1 MAAAVGERRIEDEET
16 RLCTRAVPEGYLLT
30 TTSESVWWHRTL
42 EHRCSTAPHRHSEHV
57 VVWPESR
64 SATITVEGK
73 LWPLSLGEGAWLP
86 AGTPH
91 AVNGG
96 NAALV
101 CCTHIDPFAWEEDGG
116 EPRTVTVN
124 TALREM
130 LLHLA
135 HTGMPRDRR
144 LRAQR
149 VCLEMIADEAQPPV
163 RVPVPQDPRISALA
177 ESIMSDPTDDSS
189 LEDWAWRTSMSAR
202 TIARAFRAE
211 TGMTFTQWR
220 TRVRMVAA
228 VELLAVGKPVGFV
241 ARRVGYATISSFSA
255 AFSRTM
261 GRPPR
266 HYQPTRA

>member
-1 MAAAVGERRIEDEET
+1 MTATVTERRIDD
-16 RLCTRAVPEGYLLT
+16 RDPVLRARAVPDGYLLT
-30 TTSESVWWHRTL
+30 TTSESVWWHPTL
-42 EHRCSTAPHRHSEHV
+42 EHRCATTQHRHSEHV

-64 SATITVEGK
+64 AATITVEDE
-73 LWPLSLGEGAWLP
+73 LWSLSLGEGAWLP

-91 AVNGG
+91 AVTDGS
-96 NAALV
+96 AALV
-101 CCTHIDPFAWEEDGG
+101 SCTHIHPLASEVEAGR
-116 EPRTVTVN
+116 PRVVTVN

-144 LRAQR
+144 LRAQQ
-149 VCLEMIADEAQPPV
+149 VCLEMITDEAGPPV
-163 RVPVPQDPRISALA
+163 TVPSPADPRIRDLA
-177 ESIMSDPTDDSS
+177 ASIMADPSDDRS
-189 LEDWAWRTSMSAR
+189 LEDWSWHTSMSAR

-228 VELLAVGKPVGFV
+228 VDLLGAGEPVGIV
-241 ARRVGYATISSFSA
+241 ARRVGYSTFSAFSA

-261 GRPPR
+261 GRTPR
-266 HYQPTRA
+266 DYQQPRA